1 MHHCRQLTGTPG
13 ILCPF
18 NVPGRH
24 LLRVTTSL
32 LGFPDNSAGK
42 ESACSVGDLGSISG
56 LRRSPGEGNSYPLP
70 VSWPG
75 EFHGLYSLRGRKE
88 LETIER
94 LSLSFTSLWSEKAM
108 CLNVSIKTHH
118 AHIASQSQGHMLGKL
133 SLFSPRNTIF
143 DNRKYKKK
151 IFFFN
156 WLQFPFYFTP
166 LGKAA

>member
-118 AHIASQSQGHMLGKL
+118 AHIAS
-133 SLFSPRNTIF
+133 
-143 DNRKYKKK
+143 
-151 IFFFN
+151 
-156 WLQFPFYFTP
+156 
-166 LGKAA
+166 